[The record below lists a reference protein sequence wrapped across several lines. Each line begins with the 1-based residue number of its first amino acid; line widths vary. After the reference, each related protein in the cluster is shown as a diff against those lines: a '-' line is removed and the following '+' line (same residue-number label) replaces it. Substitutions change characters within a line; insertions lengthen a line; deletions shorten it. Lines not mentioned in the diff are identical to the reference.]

1 VRSTYVPVTFKH
13 KNTAL
18 SLKQIWQTT
27 SRPTGYKRKETFRD
41 MPLTRRKF
49 SAQFIDAFDATCIE
63 RGCKRSELWE
73 DYRNLTC
80 ADFFE
85 KLYANQKEEDLA
97 GLSPLLRHTS
107 DLRNLVGSCLKLEV
121 APRDLMPLK
130 QFY

>member
-1 VRSTYVPVTFKH
+1 M
-13 KNTAL
+13 

-27 SRPTGYKRKETFRD
+27 SRPNGPTGYQRKETFRD
-41 MPLTRRKF
+41 IPMTRRKF
-49 SAQFIDAFDATCIE
+49 PAQFIDAFDSTCIE
-63 RGCKRSELWE
+63 RGCKRSDLWE

-85 KLYANQKEEDLA
+85 KLYSNQKEEDLA

-107 DLRNLVGSCLKLEV
+107 DLRNLVGSCLKLEA

-130 QFY
+130 RFY